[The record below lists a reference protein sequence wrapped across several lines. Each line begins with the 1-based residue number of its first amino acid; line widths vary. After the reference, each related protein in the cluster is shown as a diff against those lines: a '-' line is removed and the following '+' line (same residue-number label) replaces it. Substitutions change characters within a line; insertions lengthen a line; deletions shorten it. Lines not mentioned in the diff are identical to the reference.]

1 MMKEELLWSL
11 LENVDENE
19 LEINQRETQTN
30 QMEQFD
36 SLKNTKS
43 F

>member
-11 LENVDENE
+11 LENVDENK

>member
-19 LEINQRETQTN
+19 LEINRRETQTN

>member
-30 QMEQFD
+30 QMEQFV

>member
-1 MMKEELLWSL
+1 MIKEELLSPL

-19 LEINQRETQTN
+19 LEINRRETQTN